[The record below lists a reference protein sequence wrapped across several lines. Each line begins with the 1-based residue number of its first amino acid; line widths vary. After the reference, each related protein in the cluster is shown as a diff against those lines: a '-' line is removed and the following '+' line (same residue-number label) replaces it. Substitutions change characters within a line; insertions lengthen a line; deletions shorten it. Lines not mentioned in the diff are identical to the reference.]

1 MPPFF
6 IAGTRVYAPPEWVRF
21 HRYYGPTATVW
32 SLGILLYDMVC
43 GDIPFETD
51 EQICSANITFRT
63 RVSADCRDLIQSCL
77 KISPSARIPLEKI
90 LTHPWMTSTGS
101 IEIQQPPVN
110 EAATS
115 AASPT
120 TPSQARNS
128 MLQQPQVQQPQRSLA
143 HARASLLGD
152 YGDLTPLNQPHH
164 AIPTSLPA
172 QILSPVNQLQPLPL
186 TLASASASVSASTPT
201 QLHQGPGPQGCSGSS
216 AVDSRNYSYD
226 SQASFTSSMELWS
239 YFSSVCDDVANP
251 AKLQL
256 LIPNDFTHCAKS
268 P

>member
-1 MPPFF
+1 MDLWNSVIRRVVKKSSFL

-101 IEIQQPPVN
+101 IEIQQPLVN
-110 EAATS
+110 EATS
-115 AASPT
+115 VAASASNAASPT
-120 TPSQARNS
+120 SSVQARNS
-128 MLQQPQVQQPQRSLA
+128 MLQQPQPQPPQPQRSLA

-164 AIPTSLPA
+164 AIPGTSLPP
-172 QILSPVNQLQPLPL
+172 QNSLLSPVNQLQPLPL
-186 TLASASASVSASTPT
+186 TLASSATSANSTPT
-201 QLHQGPGPQGCSGSS
+201 QLHQHGQTGHAQGCSGSS

-226 SQASFTSSMELWS
+226 SQASFTSSMEL
-239 YFSSVCDDVANP
+239 
-251 AKLQL
+251 
-256 LIPNDFTHCAKS
+256 
-268 P
+268 

>member
-1 MPPFF
+1 
-6 IAGTRVYAPPEWVRF
+6 
-21 HRYYGPTATVW
+21 
-32 SLGILLYDMVC
+32 MVC

-101 IEIQQPPVN
+101 IEIQQPLVN
-110 EAATS
+110 EATS
-115 AASPT
+115 VAASASNAASPT
-120 TPSQARNS
+120 SSVQARNS
-128 MLQQPQVQQPQRSLA
+128 MLQQPQPQPPQPQRSLA

-164 AIPTSLPA
+164 AIPGTSLPP
-172 QILSPVNQLQPLPL
+172 QNSLLSPVNQLQPLPL
-186 TLASASASVSASTPT
+186 TLASSATSANSTPT
-201 QLHQGPGPQGCSGSS
+201 QLHQHGQTGHAQGCSGSS

-226 SQASFTSSMELWS
+226 SQASFTSSMEL
-239 YFSSVCDDVANP
+239 
-251 AKLQL
+251 
-256 LIPNDFTHCAKS
+256 
-268 P
+268 